1 MFEPAQLRSFLA
13 VAETLSFTKA
23 ADRLGLAQPTVSQHV
38 RKLETAA
45 KRVLISRDTR
55 DVRLTDNGDAMA
67 GFARNILSAHDA
79 AARYFSGSAMRGRLR
94 FGTADDL
101 AITGLPRILR
111 EFRQVYPQINLELTV
126 GQSDQLYKR
135 LNSGQLDLVFVKWV
149 AGAKDGTVVQHDS
162 FSWVGL
168 EQTTLEPGAPV
179 PLIAYPSPSLSRKL
193 AIDALESA
201 GRTWRITCTTR
212 QISGVLAAVR
222 AGIGVAVMPSS
233 LVPGGPENH
242 HAPLRTA
249 ARGRRGF
256 HPDPEPP
263 CQRRGHRC
271 PHAGHHGTDAQE
283 AGLNPAVTG
292 YGQKIID
299 NGSQLAYAVTVG
311 GHAAAEN
318 SHSKTNYI
326 LQRRGPY
333 SG

>member
-23 ADRLGLAQPTVSQHV
+23 AERLGLAQPTVSQHV
-38 RKLETAA
+38 RKLEVAA
-45 KRVLISRDTR
+45 KRTLISRDTR

-67 GFARNILSAHDA
+67 GFARSIIAAHDA

-111 EFRQVYPQINLELTV
+111 EFRQIYPQINLELTV

-149 AGAKDGTVVQHDS
+149 AGAKDGTVVQHDT

-168 EQTTLEPGAPV
+168 EQTALEPGQPV
-179 PLIAYPSPSLSRKL
+179 PLIAYPAPSLSRKL
-193 AIDALESA
+193 AIDALESV
-201 GRTWRITCTTR
+201 GRTWRITCTTK

-233 LVPGGPENH
+233 LVPEDLKVITRRFELPPVGDVDFTLIRH
-242 HAPLRTA
+242 PLANAEVIDALTQAIMGRTLKK
-249 ARGRRGF
+249 
-256 HPDPEPP
+256 P
-263 CQRRGHRC
+263 
-271 PHAGHHGTDAQE
+271 
-283 AGLNPAVTG
+283 V
-292 YGQKIID
+292 
-299 NGSQLAYAVTVG
+299 
-311 GHAAAEN
+311 
-318 SHSKTNYI
+318 
-326 LQRRGPY
+326 
-333 SG
+333 